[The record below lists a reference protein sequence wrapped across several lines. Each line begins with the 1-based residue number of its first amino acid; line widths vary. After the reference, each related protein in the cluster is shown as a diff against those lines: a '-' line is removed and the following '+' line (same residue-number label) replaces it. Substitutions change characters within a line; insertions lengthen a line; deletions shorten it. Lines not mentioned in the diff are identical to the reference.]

1 MESELIINFFNNL
14 RASLAKKH
22 KLDYFISGVYNGNIS
37 FIQFTPRKLKSLN
50 LKVLIVLNHEKNRFE
65 IWLSGRNKET
75 QLKYWEIFRQ
85 SNWNKYSIPE
95 NLDGKLS
102 IVEYFFNQDILE
114 ESDANKIEL
123 IENELV
129 RFTDEITTILTGNL
143 F

>member
-14 RASLAKKH
+14 RASLVKKH
-22 KLDYFISGVYNGNIS
+22 KLDYFISGVYHGNIS
-37 FIQFTPRKLKSLN
+37 FIQFTPLKLKSLN

-85 SNWNKYSIPE
+85 SDWNKYSIPE
-95 NLDGKLS
+95 NLVGKLS

-129 RFTDEITTILTGNL
+129 RFTDEITTILTGNS